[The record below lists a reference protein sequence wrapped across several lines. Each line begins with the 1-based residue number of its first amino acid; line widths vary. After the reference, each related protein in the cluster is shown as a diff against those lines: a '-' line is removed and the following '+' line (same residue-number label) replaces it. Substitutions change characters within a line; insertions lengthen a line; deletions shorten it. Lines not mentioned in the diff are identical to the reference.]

1 MTEETVPLASN
12 CVQHDNNIPSTMSSH
27 RALLTLATFLALPLG
42 FVYVIRRGVQN
53 CSVEEEGS
61 FQHVKEFVVN
71 WDMQHEDAE
80 FASNGVVPLLQKEWI
95 SDIGSF
101 KCR

>member
-1 MTEETVPLASN
+1 VQDCET
-12 CVQHDNNIPSTMSSH
+12 
-27 RALLTLATFLALPLG
+27 
-42 FVYVIRRGVQN
+42 
-53 CSVEEEGS
+53 EEEGS
-61 FQHVKEFVVN
+61 FKHIKEFVVN
-71 WDMQHEDAE
+71 WDKSDEDQD